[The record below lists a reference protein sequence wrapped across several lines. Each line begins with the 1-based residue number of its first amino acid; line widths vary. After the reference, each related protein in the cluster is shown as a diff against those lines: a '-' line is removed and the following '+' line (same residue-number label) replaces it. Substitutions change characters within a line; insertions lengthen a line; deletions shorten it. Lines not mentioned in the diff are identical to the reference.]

1 MGFMAVA
8 TQTNA
13 TTKQQ
18 DIRIRLQMNYIYKRD
33 SKEYSESELE
43 ELICSTIEQL
53 MYDSENK
60 DRVAIYVPYDW
71 EEMKGILERRNMFM
85 NILGLSECRVSHK
98 IVTFS
103 GGIIFVFTN
112 GDFLKNELYRRNPLP
127 VLKGYRFSQAYIFDR
142 QKLNANVIFDIRNRI
157 V

>member
-1 MGFMAVA
+1 
-8 TQTNA
+8 
-13 TTKQQ
+13 
-18 DIRIRLQMNYIYKRD
+18 MNYIYKRD
-33 SKEYSESELE
+33 SKEYSEQELE

-71 EEMKGILERRNMFM
+71 KEMKGILERRNMFM
-85 NILGLSECRVSHK
+85 NILGLSEGRVSHK

-112 GDFLKNELYRRNPLP
+112 GDLFENELKTMRPLH
-127 VLKGYRFSQAYIFDR
+127 VLKGFQFSQAYMFDS
-142 QKLNANVIFDIRNRI
+142 KNLNVNLILEIRNRL

>member
-1 MGFMAVA
+1 MAVA
-8 TQTNA
+8 TLTNA

-18 DIRIRLQMNYIYKRD
+18 NIRLQMNYIYKRD
-33 SKEYSESELE
+33 NNEYSEQELE

-85 NILGLSECRVSHK
+85 NILGLSEGRVSHK

-112 GDFLKNELYRRNPLP
+112 GDFFGKELNRRNPLP
-127 VLKGYRFSQAYIFDR
+127 VLTGYQFTQAYIFDR
-142 QKLNANVIFDIRNRI
+142 QKLNENVIFDMRNRI